1 MVAKNRFVVKPGGI
15 PDRGPGN
22 STPSLQIRRA
32 PWPRSSAPYHGVIS
46 SPLHSVY
53 LGHRVAVFNW
63 VFVRCM
69 AKSSFTGD
77 GAALVRLARRRPELG
92 IGEIGDDRWI
102 VIVRPRLDR
111 RVTLRVIDPAP
122 LMPDRVV
129 VGRIALH

>member
-1 MVAKNRFVVKPGGI
+1 M
-15 PDRGPGN
+15 
-22 STPSLQIRRA
+22 
-32 PWPRSSAPYHGVIS
+32 
-46 SPLHSVY
+46 
-53 LGHRVAVFNW
+53 
-63 VFVRCM
+63 RCM

-77 GAALVRLARRRPELG
+77 GAALVRLARRRPELR

-102 VIVRPRLDR
+102 VIVRPRFDR